1 MNESSKSQ
9 LTIYVP
15 ADLYDALEIKARAA
29 NMTVG
34 QYASFIVEAYAVSS
48 LPAEDDAA

>member
-1 MNESSKSQ
+1 MTEPSRSP

-15 ADLYDALEIKARAA
+15 ADLYNALEIKARAA

-34 QYASFIVEAYAVSS
+34 QYASFIVEAYAVRS